1 MHQVKHEQFIKQD
14 CIHVDEPAIELSL
27 NTSSRNKIV
36 IRGQHNRNNKSVI
49 IYHTETIR
57 VVELYIISYRT
68 DNAKLMQINKIQ
80 FQGFKNQGPYSNI

>member
-1 MHQVKHEQFIKQD
+1 MHQVNMSNLSNKIVYMLMSQL
-14 CIHVDEPAIELSL
+14 IELSL
-27 NTSSRNKIV
+27 NVSSGNKIV

-49 IYHTETIR
+49 IYYTETIR

>member
-1 MHQVKHEQFIKQD
+1 MLMSQL
-14 CIHVDEPAIELSL
+14 IELSL
-27 NTSSRNKIV
+27 NVSSGNKIV

-49 IYHTETIR
+49 IYYTETIR

-80 FQGFKNQGPYSNI
+80 FQDFKNQDPYLNILKNIV